1 MDTDSHRHYPAG
13 TTLRFSG
20 SGDEANKNNSYP
32 HKAAFAQPS
41 GITLGGGGASLY
53 IADSE
58 SSTVRCV
65 SVPEGGA
72 KALVGGAIDP
82 TVRS

>member
-1 MDTDSHRHYPAG
+1 M
-13 TTLRFSG
+13 RFSG

-32 HKAAFAQPS
+32 HKAAYAQPS
-41 GITLGGGGASLY
+41 GLTTREGGTTLY

-58 SSTVRCV
+58 SSTVR
-65 SVPEGGA
+65 SVGIPDGGA

-82 TVRS
+82 TVSEFMCAMCHCVS